1 MLPALVLLCT
11 ALVLPGGA
19 LARSCAEGRLRVA
32 VDIGHTKAV
41 PGAISAT
48 GKTEWAFNKRFAEE
62 LLARGKAWP
71 ALHLFALTGEN
82 LDLRERPL
90 QAARRGAD
98 LFLSIHHDSVQKKYK
113 QYWQHEGK
121 WQEYSDLFKG
131 YSLFVWEGS
140 PHLKDSIAVATLI
153 GSNLRS
159 AGFAPTL
166 HHAEPIPGENRPLLN
181 RKLGVY
187 AAPFAVLRY
196 ATMPAVLFEVGIIVN
211 RAEEQELEDPKV
223 RAEIQIQLLSALQEF
238 CSHHTDRDRADPT
251 QPDLPW
257 DEEDARR

>member
-1 MLPALVLLCT
+1 
-11 ALVLPGGA
+11 
-19 LARSCAEGRLRVA
+19 VA
-32 VDIGHTKAV
+32 IDIGHTRAV
-41 PGAISAT
+41 PGAVSAT
-48 GKTEWAFNKRFAEE
+48 GKTEWAFNKRFVEE
-62 LLARGKAWP
+62 LLTRGKAWP

-82 LDLRERPL
+82 LNLSERPL
-90 QAARRGAD
+90 QAARKGAD

-113 QYWQHEGK
+113 RYWQHEGK

-140 PHLKDSIAVATLI
+140 PRLKDTLATLI

-181 RKLGVY
+181 RKLGIY

-196 ATMPAVLFEVGIIVN
+196 ASMPAVLFEVGIIVN

-223 RAEIQIQLLSALQEF
+223 RAEMQIQLLSALQEF
-238 CSHHTDRDRADPT
+238 CGRRTDHDRPDPT
-251 QPDLPW
+251 PPDFPW
-257 DEEDARR
+257 GEEEGARR

>member
-1 MLPALVLLCT
+1 MQPFRRAMLLALVCA
-11 ALVLPGGA
+11 ALVVPGGA
-19 LARSCAEGRLRVA
+19 HAQACAEGRLRVA

-48 GKTEWAFNKRFAEE
+48 GKTEWAFNKRFADE

-71 ALHLFALTGEN
+71 ALHLFALTGDN
-82 LDLRERPL
+82 LDLRQRPL
-90 QAARRGAD
+90 QAARRGAG

-113 QYWQHEGK
+113 KHWQHEGK

-140 PHLKDSIAVATLI
+140 PQLKDSIAAARLI

-181 RKLGVY
+181 RQLGIY

-223 RAEIQIQLLSALQEF
+223 RAEIQVQLLSALQEL
-238 CSHHTDRDRADPT
+238 CLRRTDPT
-251 QPDLPW
+251 PPDFPW
-257 DEEDARR
+257 GEDVGR